1 LSVYNS
7 KKGLV
12 FNEDIYVAAFLTG
25 FTSSNITK
33 DNFFF
38 AMKNNITYSLYTNT
52 ILKQDDWITINMV
65 IVQSNYDVDNMVC
78 IGSYIQSAT

>member
-1 LSVYNS
+1 MSVYNS

>member
-7 KKGLV
+7 KKGLT

-38 AMKNNITYSLYTNT
+38 AMKNNITYSLYTTT
-52 ILKQDDWITINMV
+52 ILKPDDWITINMV